1 MRKDANQEVTRL
13 TSKEIDQ
20 LLNYFEMLEEKEDA
34 LKEEVALVKAKIG
47 AALRAEHGEL
57 HPGEYVLQGENYTLD
72 AEVGE
77 TWSWDSDMLM
87 HLAEVNPNPHI
98 KVSATIAKA
107 KFQALPDD
115 LKLKFYDALTIKTGK
130 IKLTVRGG

>member
-20 LLNYFEMLEEKEDA
+20 LLNYFEMLEEKDDA
-34 LKEEVALVKAKIG
+34 LKEEMALVRAKIG
-47 AALRAEHGEL
+47 GALRAEHGEL

-77 TWSWDSDMLM
+77 TWSWDSALLM
-87 HLAEVNPNPHI
+87 QMADVHPTPHV
-98 KVSATIAKA
+98 KVSASITKA
-107 KFQALPDD
+107 KFQALPDA